1 MSKHFS
7 VNITVVDAGHFID
20 LNIHP
25 TPQKNP
31 TAWYSCIYSS
41 NRAVRLG
48 KQWSRGLNFS
58 LTWSLFLSRV
68 QVGCYFLASASR
80 MMHTKSAQCLELS
93 RRNGEHRQEEKKRWR
108 EKWDANVFFTLK
120 SNLQCKDF
128 KALTTTLL
136 LAGRASFRGIFPH
149 GYWASSWDER
159 KKLIT
164 NKDRAYS

>member
-7 VNITVVDAGHFID
+7 VNITVVDTGHFID

-25 TPQKNP
+25 LPQKNP
-31 TAWYSCIYSS
+31 TALYSCMYSS
-41 NRAVRLG
+41 NQAVRLG
-48 KQWSRGLNFS
+48 KQWSGGLNFS
-58 LTWSLFLSRV
+58 LTWSLFLSHV

-80 MMHTKSAQCLELS
+80 MMHTKSAQCLELR
-93 RRNGEHRQEEKKRWR
+93 RRNGESRQEKKRWR

-149 GYWASSWDER
+149 GCWASFWDER